1 MPSSPSPYD
10 ALAADIAAG
19 EVILIDG
26 GTGTELERR
35 GAAMHDDAWCAMA
48 TRTAPDLLRAI
59 HEDYVRAGA
68 RVITSN
74 TYASGRAKLGPAGLG
89 DEVEPLIRRS
99 VEIAFE
105 ARERAAEPGKV
116 SVAGS
121 MSHMVPFDPC
131 ADGEID
137 RHYPPLDVL
146 DAHLREAATLL
157 HDAGVDFIVLE
168 MIYTPEVAPLAIRAA
183 RATGLPVWVGLSV
196 RRGRGR
202 DGVASYLD
210 PSIPFASL
218 LDAAVPEGGD
228 VFGVM
233 HSDVDLTGP
242 ALEELGAVWSGPRMA
257 YPDSGYFEMPH
268 WQFVNIIAPGDFA
281 DAALGWID
289 SGTRIVGGCC
299 GLGVEHIDAL
309 ANALARR

>member
-1 MPSSPSPYD
+1 MPPPSPYET
-10 ALAADIAAG
+10 LAADIAAG

-35 GAAMHDDAWCAMA
+35 GATMHDDAWCAMA
-48 TRTAPDLLRAI
+48 TRTAPELLRQI

-68 RVITSN
+68 RVITTN

-89 DEVEPLIRRS
+89 DEVEPLFRRS
-99 VEIAFE
+99 VELALE
-105 ARERAAEPGKV
+105 ARDRAADPGKV

-121 MSHMVPFDPC
+121 MSHMVPFDPRP
-131 ADGEID
+131 DGEID

-146 DAHLREAATLL
+146 DAHLTEAASLL
-157 HDAGVDFIVLE
+157 HDAGVDLIVLE
-168 MIYTPEVAPLAIRAA
+168 MVYAPEVAPMAIRAA
-183 RATGLPVWVGLSV
+183 RATGLPVWVGLSA
-196 RRGRGR
+196 RRGR

-210 PSIPFASL
+210 ETLPFATL
-218 LDAAVPEGGD
+218 LDAAVPAGGD

-233 HSDVDLTGP
+233 HSNVDVTGP
-242 ALEELGAVWSGPRMA
+242 ALEALASVWSGPRMA

-268 WQFVNIIAPGDFA
+268 WQFVDIISPGDFA
-281 DAALGWID
+281 DAALDWIEA
-289 SGTRIVGGCC
+289 GTQIVGGCC